1 MEYIDAKFLLTAVK
15 PSQYP
20 DTLVPE
26 VAFVGRSNVGKSSL
40 INCLT
45 NRTKLAR
52 TSSTPGKTATINFYD
67 IAGSYRLVDLPGYGY
82 AQVSKVEQERWAKM
96 IETYLSDRFNLVQ
109 VIQLV
114 DARHKPTKDDITM
127 MSWVRHFGFTPV
139 VVATKL
145 DKLKKSQVES
155 NLTLIY
161 ETLGMDDDCIL
172 LPFSAETKQGREDVA
187 EVIDL
192 VCRRFTPDQGDIL
205 NKHSSKGGHE
215 ND

>member
-1 MEYIDAKFLLTAVK
+1 MDYIDAKFLLTAVK

-20 DTLVPE
+20 DTLIPE

-82 AQVSKVEQERWAKM
+82 AQVSKAEQERWAKM

-127 MSWVRHFGFTPV
+127 LNWIRHFGFHPV
-139 VVATKL
+139 LVATKL
-145 DKLKKSQVES
+145 DKLKKSQIEA
-155 NLTLIY
+155 NLTQIY
-161 ETLGMDDDCIL
+161 ETLQLDDDSIL
-172 LPFSAETKQGREDVA
+172 LPFSATTMEGREDVA

-192 VCRRFTPDQGDIL
+192 VCSRFNPDQGNLL
-205 NKHSSKGGHE
+205 NKQ
-215 ND
+215 